1 MTFGELNMKTE
12 QTPADILQTMRDDVA
27 YLDARI
33 NGAKSMLV
41 SHGWVV
47 TSHGLPLAFDT
58 DEAHRITG
66 VHVMGWRGRYSRLT
80 REDAERLAPTVKD
93 GRGEASGKACP
104 LVVALEHSRAQVV
117 AALSWA
123 EDAIA
128 RRG

>member
-1 MTFGELNMKTE
+1 MKTE
-12 QTPADILQTMRDDVA
+12 QTAADKIMQTLRDDIA
-27 YLDARI
+27 YLDTRI
-33 NGAKSMLV
+33 AGAMSTLS

-93 GRGEASGKACP
+93 GLGEASGQALP
-104 LVVALEHSRAQVV
+104 LVVALERTRADVV

-123 EDAIA
+123 EDALA
-128 RRG
+128 KRG